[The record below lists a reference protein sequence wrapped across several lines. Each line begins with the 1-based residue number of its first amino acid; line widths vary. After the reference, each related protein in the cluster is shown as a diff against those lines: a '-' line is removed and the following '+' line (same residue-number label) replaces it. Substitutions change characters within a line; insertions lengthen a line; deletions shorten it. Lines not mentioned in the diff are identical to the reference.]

1 MENIVNFIFIK
12 RFSMKYFIE
21 PEVLYNNEIL
31 VYRNKDV
38 EQKIL
43 IYWLIKIRTIH
54 IGRSKN

>member
-1 MENIVNFIFIK
+1 
-12 RFSMKYFIE
+12 MKYFIE